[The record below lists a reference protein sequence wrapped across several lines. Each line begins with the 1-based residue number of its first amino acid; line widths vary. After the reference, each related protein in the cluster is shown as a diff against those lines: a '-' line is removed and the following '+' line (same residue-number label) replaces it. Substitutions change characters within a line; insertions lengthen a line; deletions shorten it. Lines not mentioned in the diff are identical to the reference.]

1 MAGAFTNMCFCT
13 LPHVSVCPFLSL
25 FKPLTVLSI
34 YFCISPHRQ
43 YFCDCDAG
51 TLLGDVEGVL
61 KEQDRFAGLYC
72 EFKATSNCKRG
83 GFCVNGGR
91 CVDRRYKEGG
101 FEECDCAGTNF
112 EGTHCEFVKG
122 SRPVGWAT
130 AKYGRRSSAMDSGM
144 KSGGKAVLTL
154 FMLGLFGA
162 FAFFVVKKHR
172 NKDEREEIDPNA
184 PTSPTNGEAAD
195 ESPFSISPTSMKKIR
210 NMFST
215 RSISRHAP
223 SDLELEADGGVLQ
236 DAMKDS
242 QQGLGDAED
251 EMTNEENGVGAHDD
265 DDDEIDTED
274 VVDVEII

>member
-1 MAGAFTNMCFCT
+1 MG
-13 LPHVSVCPFLSL
+13 
-25 FKPLTVLSI
+25 
-34 YFCISPHRQ
+34 
-43 YFCDCDAG
+43 
-51 TLLGDVEGVL
+51 
-61 KEQDRFAGLYC
+61 
-72 EFKATSNCKRG
+72 G

-91 CVDRRYKEGG
+91 CVDHIEA
-101 FEECDCAGTNF
+101 CDCAGTNF
-112 EGTHCEFVKG
+112 EGPHCEFVKG

-130 AKYGRRSSAMDSGM
+130 AEYGRRSSATDSGM

-162 FAFFVVKKHR
+162 LAFFVVKKHR